1 MKKINRFGIILL
13 TVVLV
18 SLAYACTKICYVT
31 SPVLTTPPESDSIT
45 LIGPATTIVTS
56 PEDSGVETTLKYERD
71 TTGGQLSVTS
81 LFVGG
86 ATVTP
91 GDVDIVLDGPI
102 VRDDKGNAVKTGC
115 AIEIVCKDENI
126 AKGTIEYI
134 RSQITDKFYHSKAYN
149 RYITNSNFTLVV
161 DIAQMSKSTNM
172 LSARIVSGS
181 SRVVATSMVIV
192 AADLNEIPRAC
203 QQLIN
208 EL

>member
-1 MKKINRFGIILL
+1 MKKINKFGIILL

-18 SLAYACTKICYVT
+18 SLAYACTKIYYV
-31 SPVLTTPPESDSIT
+31 PVDTAPPKSDSTT
-45 LIGPATTIVTS
+45 LIVPAPPIVPS
-56 PEDSGVETTLKYERD
+56 PGDSGVVSTLEYERD
-71 TTGGQLSVTS
+71 TTGGHIDMTTF
-81 LFVGG
+81 FVGG

>member
-18 SLAYACTKICYVT
+18 SLAYACTKIYNVT
-31 SPVLTTPPESDSIT
+31 SSEPPKSGPIT
-45 LIGPATTIVTS
+45 LIDPATPIVTS
-56 PEDSGVETTLKYERD
+56 PGDSGVEPTVVYERD

-86 ATVTP
+86 ATVVIP

-192 AADLNEIPRAC
+192 AADLNEIPSAC

-208 EL
+208 KL

>member
-1 MKKINRFGIILL
+1 MKKINKFGIILL

-18 SLAYACTKICYVT
+18 NLAYACTKICYVT
-31 SPVLTTPPESDSIT
+31 SPEPEPEPGPTPIIVPAPPIVTPPD
-45 LIGPATTIVTS
+45 
-56 PEDSGVETTLKYERD
+56 DSGVKRTVEYVRD
-71 TTGGQLSVTS
+71 TTGGHLSVTDV
-81 LFVGG
+81 FVGG
-86 ATVTP
+86 ATVVIP

-126 AKGTIEYI
+126 AQGTIEYI

-161 DIAQMSKSTNM
+161 DIAQMSKSSNM

-192 AADLNEIPRAC
+192 AADLNEIPSAC

-208 EL
+208 KL

>member
-1 MKKINRFGIILL
+1 MKKINKFGIILL

-18 SLAYACTKICYVT
+18 SLAYACTKIYYV
-31 SPVLTTPPESDSIT
+31 PEDTPKSVPIPP
-45 LIGPATTIVTS
+45 IVPAPPIVN
-56 PEDSGVETTLKYERD
+56 PHEDSGVVSTLEYERD
-71 TTGGQLSVTS
+71 TTGGHLKMTEV
-81 LFVGG
+81 FVGG

-91 GDVDIVLDGPI
+91 SDVDIVLDGPI
-102 VRDDKGNAVKTGC
+102 VRDDEGNAVKTGC
-115 AIEIVCKDENI
+115 VIEIVCKDENI

-192 AADLNEIPRAC
+192 AADLNEIPSAC

-208 EL
+208 KL

>member
-18 SLAYACTKICYVT
+18 SLAYACTKTIYVT
-31 SPVLTTPPESDSIT
+31 SPEHPTPPKSDSTTLIVTATPIVTTP
-45 LIGPATTIVTS
+45 GN
-56 PEDSGVETTLKYERD
+56 SGVETTVKYVSD
-71 TTGGQLSVTS
+71 TIGGHLSMRA
-81 LFVGG
+81 LIVGG

-161 DIAQMSKSTNM
+161 DIAQMSKSSNM

-192 AADLNEIPRAC
+192 AADLNEIPSAC

-208 EL
+208 KL

>member
-1 MKKINRFGIILL
+1 MKKINKFGTILL

-18 SLAYACTKICYVT
+18 SLAYACTKIYYVPKEPT
-31 SPVLTTPPESDSIT
+31 VPPEI
-45 LIGPATTIVTS
+45 IPAPPIV
-56 PEDSGVETTLKYERD
+56 PLHGDSGVKPTLKYVRD
-71 TTGGQLSVTS
+71 TTGEHLIMTEVI
-81 LFVGG
+81 VGG

-91 GDVDIVLDGPI
+91 GDVDILLDGPI
-102 VRDDKGNAVKTGC
+102 VRDDEGNAVKTGC

-161 DIAQMSKSTNM
+161 DIAQMSKSSNM

-181 SRVVATSMVIV
+181 SRVVATSVVIV
-192 AADLNEIPRAC
+192 AADLNEIPSAC

-208 EL
+208 KL

>member
-18 SLAYACTKICYVT
+18 SLAYACTKIYYVHST
-31 SPVLTTPPESDSIT
+31 EPTESDSTTVID
-45 LIGPATTIVTS
+45 PATTILTT
-56 PEDSGVETTLKYERD
+56 PGESGVKITEKYVRD
-71 TTGGQLSVTS
+71 TIGGHLSTTS
-81 LFVGG
+81 LIVGG
-86 ATVTP
+86 ATVVIP

-161 DIAQMSKSTNM
+161 DIAQMSKSSNM

-192 AADLNEIPRAC
+192 AADLNEIPSAC

-208 EL
+208 KL

>member
-1 MKKINRFGIILL
+1 MKKINKFGIILL

-18 SLAYACTKICYVT
+18 SLAYACTKICYVPDDNAPT
-31 SPVLTTPPESDSIT
+31 DSGPTT
-45 LIGPATTIVTS
+45 LIVTL
-56 PEDSGVETTLKYERD
+56 EDSGVKPTVEYVRD
-71 TTGGQLSVTS
+71 TTGEHLSTTY

-126 AKGTIEYI
+126 AQGTIEYI

-161 DIAQMSKSTNM
+161 DIAQMRKSSNM

-181 SRVVATSMVIV
+181 SRVVATSVVIV
-192 AADLNEIPRAC
+192 AADLNEIPSAC

-208 EL
+208 KL

>member
-1 MKKINRFGIILL
+1 MKKINKFGIILL

-18 SLAYACTKICYVT
+18 SLAYACTKIYYVPT
-31 SPVLTTPPESDSIT
+31 TEPTERVPIPPIVPAPPIVTTPKDSVVVRT
-45 LIGPATTIVTS
+45 
-56 PEDSGVETTLKYERD
+56 VEYERD
-71 TTGGQLSVTS
+71 TIGGHLRTLS
-81 LFVGG
+81 LLVGG